1 MKTSTLA
8 LRIIAAACL
17 SIILCGQGHAE
28 TVLITGSN
36 AGIGL
41 EFAKQY
47 AAAGWTV
54 IATHRHSTTPD
65 TLAAL
70 SRQYKTVRAEKMDV
84 TSAADVE
91 GLSAKLKDL
100 PIDVLIN
107 NAAVYADNN
116 DWSTQEF
123 GHLDYKLGMT
133 MMAINAMGPLLVSEA
148 FVRQVT
154 ASTQKKIIS
163 ITSTHASITQPI
175 SGSGAIFYRASKAAL
190 NREMRVVADTLH
202 PKGVIVVVLHPGAV
216 HTERQTGPKHPVQI
230 DPDFSVRHMRKTID
244 GLTLRDSGH
253 FLRYDGTPEPW

>member
-1 MKTSTLA
+1 MRTPTLA
-8 LRIIAAACL
+8 VRIIAAGCL
-17 SIILCGQGHAE
+17 SLLFCASGHAA

-54 IATHRHSTTPD
+54 IATHRHDTTPA
-65 TLAAL
+65 TLEDL
-70 SRQYKTVRAEKMDV
+70 VGRYKNVRAEKMDV
-84 TSAADVE
+84 TSAAEVQ
-91 GLSAKLKDL
+91 GLAQKLEDL

-123 GHLDYKLGMT
+123 GHLDYELGTT
-133 MMAINAMGPLLVSEA
+133 MMAINAIGPLLVSEA
-148 FVRQVT
+148 FTHQVT

-163 ITSTHASITQPI
+163 ITSTHASITEPI
-175 SGSGAIFYRASKAAL
+175 AGSGAIFYRASKAAL
-190 NREMRVVADTLH
+190 NREMRVVADTLK
-202 PKGVIVVVLHPGAV
+202 PQGVIVVLLHPGAV

-230 DPDFSVRHMRKTID
+230 EPDFAVKNMRKTID
-244 GLTLRDSGH
+244 ALTLRDTGH
-253 FLRYDGTPEPW
+253 FLRYDGTTEPW